1 MDHNT
6 IKRMPKATY
15 LSMMMIL
22 PRQLLMP
29 QPNPARLNTPGVL
42 PIFIPPQYENDVK
55 CVRTEGYFPVIIGLG
70 YSLTMGSGTWK
81 YGFKLVSLV
90 NHDNWFMI

>member
-42 PIFIPPQYENDVK
+42 PIFIPPQYENDGK

-70 YSLTMGSGTWK
+70 YSLTMGSGRLN
-81 YGFKLVSLV
+81 YCLKLISLV
-90 NHDNWFMI
+90 NNEDRSMI